1 MYLLAFPFLAGL
13 FSLATYAGKV
23 LAPTTPSEAAL
34 AAAFTVTG
42 GKFANQR
49 LTIASPT
56 DVGKRPG
63 AAIGYWSQRPSV
75 GTELDA
81 KSEKPLG
88 LLLHVP
94 AAGRGQTGTFP
105 LFAGAVINNGGTQPD
120 IMLTKG
126 TVTITTY
133 GTRIVG
139 TFTASGS
146 YVDFAAGMKTVP
158 VVISNGSF
166 DLVRGSDR

>member
-1 MYLLAFPFLAGL
+1 MNLLLSCLAGL
-13 FSLATYAGKV
+13 LSLAAYANTP
-23 LAPTTPSEAAL
+23 LALTIYHGAAP
-34 AAAFTVTG
+34 AVAFTVNG
-42 GKFANQR
+42 GKFHNQR
-49 LTIASPT
+49 FSIASPP

-63 AAIGYWSQRPSV
+63 AAIGYWSQRPGA

-94 AAGRGQTGTFP
+94 AAGRGQVGTFP
-105 LFAGAVINNGGTQPD
+105 LFAGAVISNGSTAPD
-120 IMLTKG
+120 ITLTKG
-126 TVTITTY
+126 SVTITAY
-133 GTRIVG
+133 GARLVG

-158 VVISNGSF
+158 VTISGGTF
-166 DLVRGSDR
+166 DLARGADR

>member
-1 MYLLAFPFLAGL
+1 MKFLAYFLATGL
-13 FSLATYAGKV
+13 FTLPAYPSHQAAV
-23 LAPTTPSEAAL
+23 PAAPAPAVAC
-34 AAAFTVTG
+34 AFTVNG
-42 GKFANQR
+42 GKFTNQR

-56 DVGKRPG
+56 DLGKRPG
-63 AAIGYWSQRPSV
+63 AANGYWSQRPSV

-94 AAGRGQTGTFP
+94 AAGRGQTGKYP
-105 LFAGAVINNGGTQPD
+105 LFAGAIMNNGGTQPD

-133 GTRIVG
+133 GARLVG
-139 TFTASGS
+139 TFTASDS
-146 YVDFAAGMKTVP
+146 YVDFAAGTKTVP
-158 VVISNGSF
+158 VTITNGTF
-166 DLVRGSDR
+166 DLARGADR